1 MFSFNTLIK
10 TLKGFYIF
18 RYGSIS
24 GTYIRQ
30 SWITELKRRI
40 TVLNHP
46 QLQILTLSVSLDYI
60 GEELFGPKLF
70 RPKVYLII
78 VSSKRCLTRISFI
91 YHNWQ
96 FKFLHFFI

>member
-40 TVLNHP
+40 TVLND
-46 QLQILTLSVSLDYI
+46 V
-60 GEELFGPKLF
+60 
-70 RPKVYLII
+70 RP
-78 VSSKRCLTRISFI
+78 
-91 YHNWQ
+91 
-96 FKFLHFFI
+96 